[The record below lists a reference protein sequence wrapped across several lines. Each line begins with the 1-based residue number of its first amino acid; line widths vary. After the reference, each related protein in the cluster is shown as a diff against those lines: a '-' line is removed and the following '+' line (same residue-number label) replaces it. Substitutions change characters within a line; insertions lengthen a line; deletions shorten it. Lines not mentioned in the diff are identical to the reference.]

1 MIAII
6 NYQAGNITSVAN
18 ALNQLGI
25 DYVITS
31 DKNVIKQA
39 DKIIFPGQGR
49 AGQAMNELKKAGLID
64 VIKNTSVPFL
74 GICLGLQILATSS
87 EEDNTKCLNIIP
99 GTVIK
104 FSEEVKTPQI
114 GWNKVKLTKSSL
126 LTQGIQNNSYFY
138 FVHSYYFK
146 AENKYVIGTTSY
158 DIEYPTIINKNNFY
172 ATQFHP
178 EKSGDVGLK
187 LLNNFCK
194 LC

>member
-18 ALNQLGI
+18 ALNKLGV
-25 DYVITS
+25 DYVITA
-31 DKNVIKQA
+31 DKEIIRKA

-49 AGQAMNELKKAGLID
+49 AGQAIKELKKAGLID
-64 VIKNTSVPFL
+64 LIKNTSVPFL

-87 EEDNTKCLNIIP
+87 DEDNTRCLGIIP
-99 GTVIK
+99 GTVKK
-104 FSEEVKTPQI
+104 FSSELKIPQI
-114 GWNKVKLTKSSL
+114 GWNKVNLTKRSF
-126 LTQGIQNNSYFY
+126 LTQDIPDSTYFY
-138 FVHSYYFK
+138 FVHSYYLIT
-146 AENKYVIGTTSY
+146 ENKYIIGKTNY